1 MGLSIVETVVDAHGG
16 EITLISAPGVGTTV
30 RVELPVRP
38 AAAISATLATA
49 PLPH

>member
-1 MGLSIVETVVDAHGG
+1 VETVVDAHGG

-49 PLPH
+49 TLPH